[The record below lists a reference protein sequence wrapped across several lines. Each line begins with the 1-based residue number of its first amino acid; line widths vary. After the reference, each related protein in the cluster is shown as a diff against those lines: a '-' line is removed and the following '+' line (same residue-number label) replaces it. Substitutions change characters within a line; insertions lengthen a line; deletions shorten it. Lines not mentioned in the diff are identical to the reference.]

1 VLESRLLRLIA
12 DRSRNL
18 GPLVVVGP
26 GDDCA
31 ALRAA
36 PDPTLPANLLVTV
49 DQLIEGRHFTRDTA
63 LDAIARKAVVRSVSD
78 IAAMAG
84 TPVWSLATGA
94 LPPSMPDA
102 DADALFHAMHETA
115 RSFNCPLVGGDLASL
130 PAGAPMLLTVTIAGT
145 PHPTRGPVLRSTAR
159 VGDAIFVTGRIGGSF
174 TSGRHLTFEPMHL
187 QAFALASALGPK
199 LHSMIDISDGLGRDA
214 GRIGE
219 ASGVC
224 LRIVASEIPLHADA
238 APRGPLACAADGEDY
253 QLLFTAL
260 DDGSCPAQL
269 RGGVRV
275 TKIGRVEHRGDSAP
289 ACVIIDDA
297 GHTHDASALGWD
309 HA

>member
-1 VLESRLLRLIA
+1 MLESRLLRLIA
-12 DRSRNL
+12 DRSKNL

-31 ALRAA
+31 ALRAG
-36 PDPTLPANLLVTV
+36 PDSALPANLLITV
-49 DQLIEGRHFTRDTA
+49 DQLIQGRHFTPDTPLNA
-63 LDAIARKAVVRSVSD
+63 VAHKAIARSVSD

-94 LPPSMPDA
+94 LPPSMTDS
-102 DADALFHAMHETA
+102 DADALFHAMHAIA
-115 RSFNCPLVGGDLASL
+115 RSFDCPLVGGDLASL
-130 PAGAPMLLTVTIAGT
+130 PAGAPMVLTVTIAGT
-145 PHPTRGPVLRSTAR
+145 PHPTRGPVLRSTAI
-159 VGDAIFVTGRIGGSF
+159 VGDAVFVTGSIGGSF

-187 QAFALASALGPK
+187 QAVALADAMGSR

-219 ASGVC
+219 ASEVC
-224 LRIVASEIPLHADA
+224 LRIVASEIPLHPDA
-238 APRGPLACAADGEDY
+238 AGRGPLACAGDGEDY

-260 DDGSCPAQL
+260 DDGSCPAEL
-269 RGGVRV
+269 PGGVRV
-275 TKIGRVEHRGDSAP
+275 TKIGRVERREKSAP
-289 ACVIIDDA
+289 ACVIIDDKGRA
-297 GHTHDASALGWD
+297 HDASALGWD